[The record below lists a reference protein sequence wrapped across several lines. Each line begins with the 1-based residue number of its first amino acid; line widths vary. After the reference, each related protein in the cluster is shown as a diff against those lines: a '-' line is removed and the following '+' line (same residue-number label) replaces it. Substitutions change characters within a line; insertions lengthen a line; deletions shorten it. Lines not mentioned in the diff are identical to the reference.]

1 MPNQHQTSGLALLC
15 DRSGMIEEIL
25 YDKLGAADQALPGQP
40 WTTILDPGSL
50 EKGLNFMVALRQED
64 MVYDWEMNVSWAD
77 GVTSLHF
84 VGAAFNHQ
92 LLIVGAKTSNGV
104 KQLYEQMM
112 QMNNEHI
119 NALRS
124 AIKETSE
131 RTRTQV
137 ERSNALYEQITR
149 LNNQLVAMQRELARK
164 NAELERLNQQKNHFL
179 GIAAH
184 DLRNPLSAILAYS
197 EFLLADLSD
206 QLDEEQVEF
215 LNVIHSSSQFMSQ
228 LINDLLDVAKIES
241 GKLDLDLEPTDLGD
255 LIATNVNLNR
265 RMARDKEIKLRL
277 DLEDVP
283 TVLVDPAKIEQ
294 VLNNLIS
301 NAIKYSPAGTVVDIR
316 LSRQDDHLRLS
327 VQDRGQGIPS
337 EEMDKLFKPFS
348 RTSVQTTGGE
358 TSTGLGLVIV
368 KKIIDGHG
376 GEIDVE
382 SQVGEGTT
390 FHVRLPLQNG
400 AQA

>member
-1 MPNQHQTSGLALLC
+1 MPNQEQTSGLALLC
-15 DRSGMIEEIL
+15 DPTGLIEEIF

-40 WTTILDPGSL
+40 WTVILDPGSL
-50 EKGLNFMVALRQED
+50 EKGLNFMVALRQQD
-64 MVYDWEMNVSWAD
+64 IVYDWEMNVSWAD

-84 VGAAFNHQ
+84 VGAVFNQH
-92 LLIVGAKTSNGV
+92 LLIIGAKTSNGV
-104 KQLYEQMM
+104 MQLYEQMM

-119 NALRS
+119 NALR
-124 AIKETSE
+124 AAVKETSE
-131 RTRTQV
+131 RTCTQV
-137 ERSNALYEQITR
+137 ERSNSLYEKITR

-164 NAELERLNQQKNHFL
+164 NAELERLNQQKNQFL

-184 DLRNPLSAILAYS
+184 DLRNPLSAIMSYS
-197 EFLLADLSD
+197 EFLLADLDD

-215 LNVIHSSSQFMSQ
+215 LDVIHSSSEFMSQ

-241 GKLDLDLEPTDLGD
+241 GKLDLKLQPTDLAELVD
-255 LIATNVNLNR
+255 SNVTLNR
-265 RMARDKEIKLRL
+265 RLARDKEIELRL
-277 DLEDVP
+277 ALEDVP

-301 NAIKYSPAGTVVDIR
+301 NAIKYSPSGTVVDVR
-316 LSRQDDHLRLS
+316 LSRQGDQVQLS

-368 KKIIDGHG
+368 KKIVDGHG
-376 GEIDVE
+376 GQINVE
-382 SQVGEGTT
+382 SEVGEGTT
-390 FHVRLPLQNG
+390 FHVRLPLQHG
-400 AQA
+400 GQA

>member
-1 MPNQHQTSGLALLC
+1 MPNQKQTSGLALLC
-15 DRSGMIEEIL
+15 DRTGMIEEIL
-25 YDKLGAADQALPGQP
+25 YDKLGAADQAVPGQP

-50 EKGLNFMVALRQED
+50 EKGLNFMVALRQEE

-84 VGAAFNHQ
+84 VGAVFNQQ

-104 KQLYEQMM
+104 KQLYEQLM

-119 NALRS
+119 NTLR
-124 AIKETSE
+124 AAVKETSE

-137 ERSNALYEQITR
+137 ERSNAFYEEITR

-164 NAELERLNQQKNHFL
+164 NAELERLNQQKNQFL

-184 DLRNPLSAILAYS
+184 DLRNPLSAIMSYS
-197 EFLLADLSD
+197 EFLLSDLSD
-206 QLDEEQVEF
+206 QIDEEQVEF

-228 LINDLLDVAKIES
+228 LINDLLDVAKIDS
-241 GKLDLDLEPTDLGD
+241 GKLDLNLVPTDLVD
-255 LIATNVNLNR
+255 LVTSNVTLNR
-265 RMARDKEIKLRL
+265 RLAREKDIDLRL
-277 DLEDVP
+277 DLEEVP

-294 VLNNLIS
+294 ILNNLIS
-301 NAIKYSPAGTVVDIR
+301 NAIKYSPSGTVVDVR
-316 LSRQDDHLRLS
+316 LSRQEDQVQLS

-348 RTSVQTTGGE
+348 RTSVKTTGGE
-358 TSTGLGLVIV
+358 SSTGLGLVIV
-368 KKIIDGHG
+368 KKIVDGHG
-376 GEIDVE
+376 GELEVE

-400 AQA
+400 DQA

>member
-1 MPNQHQTSGLALLC
+1 MANQEQTSGLALLC
-15 DRSGMIEEIL
+15 DQTGLIEEIL
-25 YDKLGAADQALPGQP
+25 YDKIGAADQALPGQP
-40 WTTILDPGSL
+40 WTVILDPGSL
-50 EKGLNFMVALRQED
+50 EKGLNFMVALRQQD

-84 VGAAFNHQ
+84 VGATFNQQ

-119 NALRS
+119 NALRA

-255 LIATNVNLNR
+255 LVTANVNLNR
-265 RMARDKEIKLRL
+265 RLARDKEIELRL
-277 DLEDVP
+277 ALEDVL
-283 TVLVDPAKIEQ
+283 TVLVDRAKIEQ

-301 NAIKYSPAGTVVDIR
+301 NAIKYSPSGAVVDVR
-316 LSRQDDHLRLS
+316 LSRQGDQVQLS

-368 KKIIDGHG
+368 KKIVDGHG
-376 GEIDVE
+376 GQINVE
-382 SQVGEGTT
+382 SGVGEGTT
-390 FHVRLPLQNG
+390 FHVRLPLQHG
-400 AQA
+400 GQA